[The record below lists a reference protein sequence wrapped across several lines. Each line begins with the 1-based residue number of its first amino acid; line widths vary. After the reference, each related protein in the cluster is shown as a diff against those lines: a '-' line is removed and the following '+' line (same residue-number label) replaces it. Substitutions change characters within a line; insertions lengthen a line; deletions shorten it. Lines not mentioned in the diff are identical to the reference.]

1 MTSSLFNNPAVT
13 QFAAQQQDKR
23 EITGTTTGEEAME
36 QAERA
41 LELWEPYLVAFV
53 DSNLEQNLNGV
64 DVAIR
69 L

>member
-1 MTSSLFNNPAVT
+1 MASNLFNNPVVT

-41 LELWEPYLVAFV
+41 QELGEPHLVAFV
-53 DSNLEQNLNGV
+53 DLNLEQNLNGV
-64 DVAIR
+64 DVAI
-69 L
+69 LL